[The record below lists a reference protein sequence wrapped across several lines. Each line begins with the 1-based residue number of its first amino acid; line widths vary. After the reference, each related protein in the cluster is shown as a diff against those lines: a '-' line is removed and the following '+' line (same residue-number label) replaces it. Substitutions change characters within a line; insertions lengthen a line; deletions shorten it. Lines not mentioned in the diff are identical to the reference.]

1 VLIDAVDLTRDS
13 YRSEDAPRTTGDP
26 TLFILRNIDAL
37 STDGLEGLSAILMR
51 LADSERRDLVA
62 ATVSDA
68 KIDSDLPFRELLV
81 HFQQAVT
88 VPPLRHRIDDIP
100 AVAVQVLARLS
111 GSRETHVSP
120 AAMRVICRYSWPR
133 NIHQLEEA
141 LRAALVKRPVGDLQP
156 QDLPGYCHNM
166 AGRQLTGLE
175 STERDAIVRALHDA
189 GGNRVQAAAALGIAR
204 SSLYRKLKS
213 FGISTI

>member
-1 VLIDAVDLTRDS
+1 MEATAL
-13 YRSEDAPRTTGDP
+13 P
-26 TLFILRNIDAL
+26 TLYIFRNIDAL
-37 STDGLEGLSAILMR
+37 STDGVERLNTILMA
-51 LADSERRDLVA
+51 LADTERRAFVA

-68 KIDSDLPFRELLV
+68 KVDSDLPFRDVLV

-88 VPPLRHRIDDIP
+88 VPPLRHRIEDIP
-100 AVAVQVLARLS
+100 TVVSQVLAKLS
-111 GSRETHVSP
+111 GSRERRVSP

-141 LRAALVKRPVGDLQP
+141 LRAALVKRPAGDLQP
-156 QDLPGYCHNM
+156 QDLPGYCHNS
-166 AGRQLTGLE
+166 ARRQLTGLE
-175 STERDAIVRALHDA
+175 SIERDAIVKALHDA

-204 SSLYRKLKS
+204 SSLYRKLQS